1 MRVTD
6 GRLDLASSHAYAASP
21 EAPRQVQATDRA
33 GRVVHTD
40 DVKSASS
47 GAPAAPQPGDIA
59 PDLPDAARGSGPGLG
74 RGMGIGH
81 GFGNGRGLG
90 LGHGVS
96 AMRADP
102 PPPAAIG
109 APAVPAPEAPSPTEA
124 EIARQAWMLLFRTD
138 GDAHGA
144 ARLAARLAAFAR
156 TMDGAGDV
164 AAVLDQ
170 VVAEYNTAA
179 AAPASDQPG
188 PEVPA
193 TTTGTL
199 TAPGILLY
207 RDGPADSAGDLE
219 VYA

>member
-21 EAPRQVQATDRA
+21 EAHRQVQATDRA

-40 DVKSASS
+40 DVKSAPS
-47 GAPAAPQPGDIA
+47 GAQAAPHHGDVA
-59 PDLPDAARGSGPGLG
+59 PDLPEAARGSGPGLG
-74 RGMGIGH
+74 RGMGLGH

-90 LGHGVS
+90 LGNGVS

-102 PPPAAIG
+102 ASAVIA
-109 APAVPAPEAPSPTEA
+109 APAVPAPEEPSPTEA

-179 AAPASDQPG
+179 AAPAPDQPG

-207 RDGPADSAGDLE
+207 REGPADSTGELE